1 MLIVKDFFKEK
12 LVRYGRQSILG
23 VMDIYKYVGQAA
35 YGSDNYSA
43 QSYGCDQNQVCTT
56 QAGGTN
62 AGAPNTGFFGSSDA
76 VFATVGGA
84 LLVAIGIVGVALVVI
99 SRLKRRSTRTKEQ

>member
-1 MLIVKDFFKEK
+1 
-12 LVRYGRQSILG
+12 
-23 VMDIYKYVGQAA
+23 MDIYKYVGQAA
-35 YGSDNYSA
+35 YGTDT
-43 QSYGCDQNQVCTT
+43 YGNQTYACDQNQVCTT

-84 LLVAIGIVGVALVVI
+84 LLIAIGITGAVMVI
-99 SRLKRRSTRTKEQ
+99 VSRLKRRRTQAKEQ

>member
-1 MLIVKDFFKEK
+1 
-12 LVRYGRQSILG
+12 
-23 VMDIYKYVGQAA
+23 MDTFKYVGQSA
-35 YGSDNYSA
+35 YGTDAYGNQTYS
-43 QSYGCDQNQVCTT
+43 CDQNQVCTT
-56 QAGGTN
+56 QSGGTN

-99 SRLKRRSTRTKEQ
+99 SRLKRRSTHAKEQ